1 MAKSKSARAVLE
13 RLNGGP
19 LTFGQMV
26 RAIRETDGVTQE
38 GLAGRLGIGKA
49 FVSDVENG
57 RRVPSAEK
65 ALEWGKA
72 LGYPSAMFVEL
83 ALQAQLDAAGIRM
96 TVGVKPSPKAA

>member
-1 MAKSKSARAVLE
+1 MQKSKSARSVLE
-13 RLNGGP
+13 KLNGGP

-26 RAIRETDGVTQE
+26 RSIRETDNLTQE
-38 GLAGRLGIGKA
+38 ALAQRLGIGKA

-72 LGYPSAMFVEL
+72 LGYPSALFVEL
-83 ALQAQLDAAGIRM
+83 ALQGQLDAAGIKLK
-96 TVGVKPSPKAA
+96 VGVKAA